1 MVRHLFRLHP
11 QESPILYWPSC
22 KIHSLEV
29 CLPCPCVTSWI
40 QLMIFAIRQTV
51 FYTPNTITISEGE
64 TIEGTLSCAPNA
76 RNNRDLDITIGW
88 TAPHGQTE
96 TVNYK
101 MCVIPSIY
109 VSLFSLSRSISTLIP
124 PLPPSSLPTFP
135 SINWVY
141 WNADQWLG
149 RNIIWYTIFYHISLK
164 SRYIFP
170 SFIRSS
176 RSRNIPLQKKNVS
189 CKCNYDHT
197 GTDATNQLSTVSIH
211 TTWES
216 YSPNNYVYA
225 LYNVTGSSLSFPFSS
240 PVLSVVDCL
249 SFWFL
254 S

>member
-1 MVRHLFRLHP
+1 MISAQQRKKTSLSPYPSPWMLPATTVSTYQTVSMHAPVQRCNLALPQKRHPRFPCMVRHLFRLHP

-101 MCVIPSIY
+101 MCVVLSIY
-109 VSLFSLSRSISTLIP
+109 YSPFSLSRSISTLIP
-124 PLPPSSLPTFP
+124 PPSPFLPSYISF
-135 SINWVY
+135 Y
-141 WNADQWLG
+141 QLG
-149 RNIIWYTIFYHISLK
+149 LLK
-164 SRYIFP
+164 RWSMA
-170 SFIRSS
+170 RS
-176 RSRNIPLQKKNVS
+176 
-189 CKCNYDHT
+189 
-197 GTDATNQLSTVSIH
+197 
-211 TTWES
+211 
-216 YSPNNYVYA
+216 
-225 LYNVTGSSLSFPFSS
+225 
-240 PVLSVVDCL
+240 
-249 SFWFL
+249 
-254 S
+254 